1 MAQLLFLSLR
11 DGDIGPDVARA
22 EYRDALHASGLAE
35 VEMEHRVLDTPSAAI
50 GSLENVSGVI
60 VGGSSLNVT
69 NAEAGRGYSA
79 YQQHIHSQ
87 LAQLVETG
95 VPVFF
100 VCFGLSWLVHNAGG
114 EIRHSHA
121 EDSGPTT
128 VNVTAAGREDVLLAA
143 APATFTALT
152 GHTENP
158 ETAGGLPDSLT
169 VLATGPG
176 GMVQIVR
183 YRDNVWATQFHA
195 EMDADAMRTRMDFY
209 HDYGY
214 FAAEDYARIVA
225 DLPNHDVAAANGLLR
240 SFVGYCASS
249 SALAGCSPS
258 SNS

>member
-1 MAQLLFLSLR
+1 MSQLLFLSLR

-35 VEMEHRVLDTPSAAI
+35 VEMEHRVLDTVDTQI
-50 GSLENVSGVI
+50 GPLDNISGVI

-69 NAEAGRGYSA
+69 NAELGEYSE

-100 VCFGLSWLVHNAGG
+100 VCFGLSWLVHHAGG
-114 EIRHSHA
+114 KIGHTHA

-128 VNVTAAGREDVLLAA
+128 VDVTQAGRDDVLLAS
-143 APATFTALT
+143 APESFTALT

-158 ETAGGLPDSLT
+158 ETGADLPEALT

-176 GMVQIVR
+176 DMVQIVR
-183 YRDNVWATQFHA
+183 YGHNVWATQFHA

-225 DLPNHDVAAANGLLR
+225 DLPNHDVAAANGLIR
-240 SFVGYCASS
+240 NFVRYCASS
-249 SALAGCSPS
+249 SALAG
-258 SNS
+258 

>member
-1 MAQLLFLSLR
+1 MSQLLFLSLR
-11 DGDIGPDVARA
+11 DGDIGPEVARA

-35 VEMEHRVLDTPSAAI
+35 VEMEHRVLDTADAEI
-50 GSLENVSGVI
+50 GSLESISGVI

-69 NAEAGRGYSA
+69 NAENGEYSA
-79 YQQHIHSQ
+79 YQAHVHSQ
-87 LAQLVETG
+87 LEQLVETG
-95 VPVFF
+95 TPVFF

-114 EIRHSHA
+114 EIGHSHA

-128 VNVTAAGREDVLLAA
+128 VTVTAAGREDVLLAA
-143 APATFTALT
+143 APEEFTALT

-158 ETAGGLPDSLT
+158 ETAGELPASLT

-176 GMVQIVR
+176 GMIQMVR
-183 YRDNVWATQFHA
+183 YGEHVWATQFHA

-225 DLPNHDVAAANGLLR
+225 DLPNHDVAAANGLIR
-240 SFVGYCASS
+240 NFARYCASS
-249 SALAGCSPS
+249 SALAG
-258 SNS
+258 